1 MFSNY
6 IIVTIFVTVNRKI
19 TYFVTISLM
28 EFKDRLK
35 ELRKENDI
43 PQSHLAKML
52 CLSKMAVSH
61 WECGDSEPSISQLK
75 LLAKFFDVSIDYLVG
90 YID

>member
-1 MFSNY
+1 
-6 IIVTIFVTVNRKI
+6 
-19 TYFVTISLM
+19 M

-35 ELRKENDI
+35 ELRAENGRSQTDI
-43 PQSHLAKML
+43 ARLL

-61 WECGDSEPSISQLK
+61 WECGDSEPNIFQLK
-75 LLAKFFDVSIDYLVG
+75 ALAKYFDVSIDYLVG

>member
-1 MFSNY
+1 
-6 IIVTIFVTVNRKI
+6 
-19 TYFVTISLM
+19 M

-35 ELRKENDI
+35 ELRAENGRSQTDI
-43 PQSHLAKML
+43 ASLL

-61 WECGDSEPSISQLK
+61 WECGDSEPNIAQLK
-75 LLAKFFDVSIDYLVG
+75 ALAKYFDVSIDYLVG

>member
-1 MFSNY
+1 
-6 IIVTIFVTVNRKI
+6 
-19 TYFVTISLM
+19 M

-35 ELRKENDI
+35 ELRAENGRSQTDI
-43 PQSHLAKML
+43 ARLL

-61 WECGDSEPSISQLK
+61 WEFGDSEPNIAQLK
-75 LLAKFFDVSIDYLVG
+75 ALAKYFDVSIDYLVG